1 MSGKER
7 FLEIDMARGIAI
19 VMMIIFHTLFDLNF
33 FGIAPVDVYTGFW
46 RYFAYATA
54 SLFLLIVG
62 VSLTISRARAA
73 PHLTNRGLTRK
84 YLLRGAGIFCCGLLV
99 TVATWWYL
107 REGFILFGILHLIGV
122 SVMISPLFFRFRKW
136 NAVIGLLVIVA
147 GWGISTV
154 NGPIWLLP
162 LGFHPPSFW
171 SVDYTPLLPW
181 FGPVLIGI
189 AAGDLL
195 YPGGKRRFSMP
206 APPPVAVSA
215 LTFLGRNS
223 LIIYLV
229 HQPVILAMLS
239 LITGVPIL

>member
-1 MSGKER
+1 
-7 FLEIDMARGIAI
+7 
-19 VMMIIFHTLFDLNF
+19 
-33 FGIAPVDVYTGFW
+33 
-46 RYFAYATA
+46 
-54 SLFLLIVG
+54 
-62 VSLTISRARAA
+62 
-73 PHLTNRGLTRK
+73 
-84 YLLRGAGIFCCGLLV
+84 
-99 TVATWWYL
+99 
-107 REGFILFGILHLIGV
+107 
-122 SVMISPLFFRFRKW
+122 MISPLFFRFRKW

-181 FGPVLIGI
+181 FGLVLIGL

-206 APPPVAVSA
+206 APPPVVVSA

-229 HQPVILAMLS
+229 HQPVILAVLS